1 MVKVEEGQFVN
12 IDGIKTFYIKKGK
25 GHPVLLIH
33 GGAPGACTFVS
44 WRSNIDW
51 LANNGFAVYAFD
63 QPGFGKTDNAD
74 DFSMEYRYRHTKAF
88 IEKMG
93 LERFHMV
100 ANSQG
105 AYIAFKIA
113 LEDER
118 TGRLVSTG
126 SGTVAPKGSAESQA
140 QAKVHGEQLREYKPS
155 RENIKNMTMKT
166 LFNKE
171 LVDDDLVETRFQMSI
186 GKNYEAQLKRK
197 KAAPPEPI
205 IEELPTLK
213 TKTLLIWGANDHGV
227 AIERGLLLFQ
237 LIPDAEFHVFN
248 QCGHWCQWDQKDRFH
263 AIVNSFLKDSV

>member
-1 MVKVEEGQFVN
+1 
-12 IDGIKTFYIKKGK
+12 
-25 GHPVLLIH
+25 
-33 GGAPGACTFVS
+33 
-44 WRSNIDW
+44 
-51 LANNGFAVYAFD
+51 
-63 QPGFGKTDNAD
+63 
-74 DFSMEYRYRHTKAF
+74 
-88 IEKMG
+88 MG
-93 LERFHMV
+93 
-100 ANSQG
+100 N
-105 AYIAFKIA
+105 
-113 LEDER
+113 
-118 TGRLVSTG
+118 
-126 SGTVAPKGSAESQA
+126 
-140 QAKVHGEQLREYKPS
+140 
-155 RENIKNMTMKT
+155 KNMTMKT

-205 IEELPTLK
+205 IVELPTLK